1 VIRGSLKNLPLTD
14 MFQLIANTQK
24 SGVMTLTRHESRA
37 RLYFE
42 LGRLSYAHVTPGNH
56 LGEIM
61 VRMDLLSFH
70 EVQEILRRQRT
81 ENPGTL
87 LGRMAVDMG
96 YIEEDDLAAAVELQA
111 LEVLSELMSWDD
123 GAFEFTAPDTGS
135 TQTPV
140 GEGID
145 ALALLMRV
153 AHGMYEYSDAAGPE
167 LVFLKAGDPTSVEMP
182 QGGWEVLGHVD
193 GRRSAR
199 SIAAELDMSE
209 RKVFHLLARLAELGV
224 LEQAPYSADEPLI
237 LVVTPS
243 AALARLLRLTLL
255 RAGLR
260 VELVEDYADA
270 LHGIE
275 EHHPKA
281 VVMDDAA
288 GAAWDVVREVRR
300 SGAHGHLPV
309 LLLVDQPPR
318 QNLFRPLPRAE
329 HMLKPF
335 HEIELQ
341 QEVGRLLGKSFGT
354 GRKTPT

>member
-1 VIRGSLKNLPLTD
+1 MIRGSLKNLPLTD

-24 SGVMTLTRHESRA
+24 SGVMTLTRHEARA

-42 LGRLSYAHVTPGNH
+42 LGRLAYAHVTPGNH

-70 EVQEILRRQRT
+70 EVQEILKRQRT

-111 LEVLSELMSWDD
+111 LEVLSELMSWSD
-123 GAFEFTAPDTGS
+123 GIFEFTAPEPDASQAPIGD
-135 TQTPV
+135 
-140 GEGID
+140 GID

-153 AHGMYEYSDAAGPE
+153 AHGIYEYSNSVAPE
-167 LVFLKAGDPTSVEMP
+167 MVFLKAGDPTSVELP
-182 QGGWEVLGHVD
+182 QGGWEVLGHVN

-199 SIAAELDMSE
+199 SIAAEFDMSE
-209 RKVFHLLARLAELGV
+209 RKVFHLLANLAELGV
-224 LEQAPYSADEPLI
+224 LEQAPYAADEPLI
-237 LVVTPS
+237 LVVTHS

-260 VELVEDYADA
+260 VELVDEYANTLA
-270 LHGIE
+270 GIE
-275 EHHPKA
+275 AHHPKA
-281 VVMDDAA
+281 IVLDDAA

-300 SGAHGHLPV
+300 SAAHGHLPM
-309 LLLVDQPPR
+309 LLLVDQTPR
-318 QNLFRPLPRAE
+318 QNLFRPLPRADTL
-329 HMLKPF
+329 LKPF
-335 HEIELQ
+335 HEIDLQ
-341 QEVGRLLGKSFGT
+341 QQVGRLLGKSF
-354 GRKTPT
+354 

>member
-1 VIRGSLKNLPLTD
+1 MIRGSLKNLPLTD

-70 EVQEILRRQRT
+70 EVQEILKRQRS

-96 YIEEDDLAAAVELQA
+96 YVNEDELAAAVELQA
-111 LEVLSELMSWDD
+111 LEVLSELMSWSD
-123 GAFEFTAPDTGS
+123 GIFEFTAPDPDASQSLIGD
-135 TQTPV
+135 
-140 GEGID
+140 GID

-153 AHGMYEYSDAAGPE
+153 AHGMYEYQDVVAPE
-167 LVFLKAGDPTSVEMP
+167 VVFLRSGDPTAVELP
-182 QGGWEVLGHVD
+182 QGGWDVLGHVD

-199 SIAAELDMSE
+199 SIAAEFDMSE
-209 RKVFHLLARLAELGV
+209 RKVFHLLAKLAELGV
-224 LEQAPYSADEPLI
+224 LEQAPYAADEPLV

-243 AALARLLRLTLL
+243 AALGRLLRLTLL

-260 VELVEDYADA
+260 VELVEEYDHT
-270 LHGIE
+270 LQGIE
-275 EHHPKA
+275 AHHPK
-281 VVMDDAA
+281 VLVIDDSS

-300 SGAHGHLPV
+300 SSAHGHLPI
-309 LLLVDQPPR
+309 LLLVEQQPR

-329 HMLKPF
+329 TLLKPF
-335 HEIELQ
+335 HEVELQ
-341 QEVGRLLGKSFGT
+341 QQVGKLLGKSF
-354 GRKTPT
+354 

>member
-1 VIRGSLKNLPLTD
+1 MIRGSLKNLPLTD

-37 RLYFE
+37 RLYFQQ
-42 LGRLSYAHVTPGNH
+42 GRLSYAHVTPGNH
-56 LGEIM
+56 LGEVM
-61 VRMDLLSFH
+61 VRMDLISFL
-70 EVQEILRRQRT
+70 EVQEILKRQRT

-111 LEVLSELMSWDD
+111 LEVLSELMSWSD
-123 GAFEFTAPDTGS
+123 GAFEFTAPEPDA
-135 TQTPV
+135 TQTPI

-153 AHGMYEYSDAAGPE
+153 ATGIYEYGNGVAPE

-209 RKVFHLLARLAELGV
+209 RKVFHLLAELAELGV
-224 LEQAPYSADEPLI
+224 LEQAPYPADEPLV

-243 AALARLLRLTLL
+243 DALARLLRLTLL

-260 VELVEDYADA
+260 VELVEDYDRA
-270 LHGIE
+270 LQGIE

-281 VVMDDAA
+281 VVVDDSA
-288 GAAWDVVREVRR
+288 GAAWDVVRDVRR
-300 SGAHGHLPV
+300 SGAHGHLPM
-309 LLLVDQPPR
+309 LLLIDRPPR
-318 QNLFRPLPRAE
+318 QSLFRPLPRAE
-329 HMLKPF
+329 TLQKPF
-335 HEIELQ
+335 HELELQ
-341 QEVGRLLGKSFGT
+341 QQVGRLLGKNF
-354 GRKTPT
+354 